1 MVGEAGVPAVV
12 LYTTSWCGWCRRTRQ
27 LFTGK
32 GVAFTDIDV
41 ERVPGARDEMRA
53 RSGGRN
59 TVPQVF
65 VGGRHIGGYDD
76 TRALD
81 ERGELDPLL
90 SGAGAGR
97 DL

>member
-1 MVGEAGVPAVV
+1 MYGDMGLDPEVV

-27 LFTGK
+27 LFNDK

-41 ERVPGARDEMRA
+41 EQVPGAREEMRT

-65 VGGRHIGGYDD
+65 IGGRHLGGYDD

-81 ERGELDPLL
+81 EKGELDPLL
-90 SGAGAGR
+90 RAAADG
-97 DL
+97 

>member
-1 MVGEAGVPAVV
+1 MFGEAQSPAVV

-27 LFTGK
+27 LFADK

-41 ERVPGARDEMRA
+41 EAVPGARDEMRA

-65 VGGRHIGGYDD
+65 VAGRHVGGYDD

-81 ERGELDPLL
+81 DEGGLDPLL
-90 SGAGAGR
+90 DAAGAR
-97 DL
+97 

>member
-1 MVGEAGVPAVV
+1 MFGEAQTPAVV
-12 LYTTSWCGWCRRTRQ
+12 LYTTSWCGWCRRARQ
-27 LFTGK
+27 IFTDK

-41 ERVPGARDEMRA
+41 ETVPGARDEMLA

-65 VGGRHIGGYDD
+65 VGGRHVGGYDD

-81 ERGELDPLL
+81 QRGELDTLL
-90 SGAGAGR
+90 AAAGAQ
-97 DL
+97 